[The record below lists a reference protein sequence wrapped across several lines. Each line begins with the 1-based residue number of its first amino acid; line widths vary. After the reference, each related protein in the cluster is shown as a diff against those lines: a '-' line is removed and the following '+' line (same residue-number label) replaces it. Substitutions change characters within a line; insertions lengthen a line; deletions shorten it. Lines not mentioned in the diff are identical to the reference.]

1 MQIGGFVTS
10 IITWGLD
17 SCNWK
22 STSRTAETAT
32 CVFLT
37 LPCPFPCTWCVSVG
51 LKSFWRNCL
60 GMLSWH
66 NRSPE
71 GRGLDPPWF
80 YVPALSFAGPSSHLK
95 HFPSWI
101 ISLDGEENR
110 WAGMAFWD
118 LCELNQLAERFECQ
132 CSKHEKAWGC
142 GWEQGR
148 EELGWGEE
156 SETSPFGSSK
166 QLDVISWRWK
176 AARVSTSSVGLFLVG
191 LFLLC
196 HANSPCGHPA
206 SWTSLLIW
214 LKTSPTPVPLHV
226 WKNFSLRSKVVLLCL
241 QVCCTGSC
249 DGRSGGEGES
259 TPSPWLGVLGWVGS
273 VGCPQALTCGQ
284 NVRSASSLHFSH
296 FQPAGVLRRKPHRPG

>member
-1 MQIGGFVTS
+1 MAILIALIDKVLRSITFGAITHTVYMQIGGFVTS

-22 STSRTAETAT
+22 STSRIAETAT

-80 YVPALSFAGPSSHLK
+80 YVPALSFAGPSSRLK
-95 HFPSWI
+95 HFLSWI

-118 LCELNQLAERFECQ
+118 LCELNQLAERLECQ
-132 CSKHEKAWGC
+132 CSKHEKA
-142 GWEQGR
+142 
-148 EELGWGEE
+148 
-156 SETSPFGSSK
+156 
-166 QLDVISWRWK
+166 
-176 AARVSTSSVGLFLVG
+176 
-191 LFLLC
+191 
-196 HANSPCGHPA
+196 
-206 SWTSLLIW
+206 
-214 LKTSPTPVPLHV
+214 
-226 WKNFSLRSKVVLLCL
+226 
-241 QVCCTGSC
+241 
-249 DGRSGGEGES
+249 
-259 TPSPWLGVLGWVGS
+259 
-273 VGCPQALTCGQ
+273 
-284 NVRSASSLHFSH
+284 
-296 FQPAGVLRRKPHRPG
+296 